1 MENERLICWEVPGV
15 GKVAVVDSN
24 TDGLS
29 DAEIQKRWDSFQRV
43 SRRLYRESVAR
54 KMQESKA

>member
-29 DAEIQKRWDSFQRV
+29 DAEIQRRWDSFQRV
-43 SRRLYRESVAR
+43 SRRLYREAAAR
-54 KMQESKA
+54 REKTEL